1 MWVTSGRLSR
11 DRAFVYWFFLLSAR
25 PRNFDRRTEQHDEA
39 NHGVDVAKTVGDPE
53 QQLDLVVRR
62 LSSGL
67 ACRKAARDMSQE
79 PRRILTRASTAFFQI
94 PVLKT
99 GFIGYPQ
106 ISSIKSRVE

>member
-67 ACRKAARDMSQE
+67 ACRKTARDMSKE
-79 PRRILTRASTAFFQI
+79 PRRILTRVSTAFFKETI
-94 PVLKT
+94 CLT
-99 GFIGYPQ
+99 
-106 ISSIKSRVE
+106 SAA